1 MRPLNLASRFLPH
14 GPKAQH
20 SQYVSLYLRQWR
32 IARRILPLFHHEP
45 CLCNLSRART
55 IDFGPQ
61 FFLDEY
67 VCNQNYVINHIK
79 NDYLESGSAGARR
92 TERSRR
98 DQGWARASPRAPAS
112 ECSRTWIRPKTM
124 RIVFPVVAS
133 CVKTNNLW
141 LDRLTS
147 LSLRAF
153 RRYFE
158 NTNVPARNASARPTE
173 GKLRIN

>member
-112 ECSRTWIRPKTM
+112 ECVHALEYGRKQRESCFRWLRLASKLITFDWTGWHLSRFEPSGGILKTLTCPREM
-124 RIVFPVVAS
+124 RA
-133 CVKTNNLW
+133 
-141 LDRLTS
+141 
-147 LSLRAF
+147 RA
-153 RRYFE
+153 RRKVNY
-158 NTNVPARNASARPTE
+158 
-173 GKLRIN
+173 G